1 MTPRAPAERTWQIS
15 HIARN
20 ANALRAGL
28 TMRTLPEVLQ
38 CHCPEPRM
46 RPNDPGPSPLSP
58 VGPRRRRKPSVVS
71 AFGRSPAR
79 YTLAKE
85 NRSQSTCV
93 HLNCVCICMDVCMYV
108 CMYMYMYVYVG
119 VCMYTYVYVCI
130 CMYMYVYLCMYVCM
144 HVCMYVCMYVYN
156 TYIYI

>member
-108 CMYMYMYVYVG
+108 CMIYVYVCIRRCMYVYVCVCMYMYVYV
-119 VCMYTYVYVCI
+119 CI
-130 CMYMYVYLCMYVCM
+130 F
-144 HVCMYVCMYVYN
+144 MYVCMYIIH
-156 TYIYI
+156 IYI